1 MTFPQLARFT
11 DLGLLLLR
19 LMVAVVFFDS
29 GRNLGFS
36 QGSPAGLAEIAG
48 APSVACGVFTQLA
61 VLGGAK
67 MGWAGTMT
75 CCSSP

>member
-36 QGSPAGLAEIAG
+36 QGSPASLA
-48 APSVACGVFTQLA
+48 
-61 VLGGAK
+61 
-67 MGWAGTMT
+67 WRR
-75 CCSSP
+75 